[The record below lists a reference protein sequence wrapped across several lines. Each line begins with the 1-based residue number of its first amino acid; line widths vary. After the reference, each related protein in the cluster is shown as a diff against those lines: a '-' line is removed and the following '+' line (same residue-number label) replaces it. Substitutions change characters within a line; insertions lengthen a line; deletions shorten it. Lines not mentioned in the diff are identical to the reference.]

1 MRVIPASD
9 VLERPGGEAYGMTT
23 ENLRTLSFHPPLRP
37 RGGGSALALVV
48 LGWIGVIGLVA
59 VAAAAP
65 FVLAGG
71 WVLTQVMGR

>member
-1 MRVIPASD
+1 MRVIPPSD
-9 VLERPGGEAYGMTT
+9 VPGRPGGEAEDMTT

-37 RGGGSALALVV
+37 RGGGRALALVV

-71 WVLTQVMGR
+71 WMLTQLLGR

>member
-1 MRVIPASD
+1 
-9 VLERPGGEAYGMTT
+9 MTT
-23 ENLRTLSFHPPLRP
+23 ENLRTLSLHPPLR
-37 RGGGSALALVV
+37 RSGGGSAVALVV

-71 WVLTQVMGR
+71 WVLAQVMGR